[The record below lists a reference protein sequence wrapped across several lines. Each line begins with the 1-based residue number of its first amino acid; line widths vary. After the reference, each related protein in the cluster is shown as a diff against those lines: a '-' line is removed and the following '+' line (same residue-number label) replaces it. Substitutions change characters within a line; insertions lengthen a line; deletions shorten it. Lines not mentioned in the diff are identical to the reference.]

1 MRAFIAIDLPLEIK
15 DAFRLLQEQLKN
27 GRPDVK
33 WVEPKNIHLTLKF
46 LGEISE
52 ETSTEIKKIVEEVAK
67 ENPNFQARISSAG
80 AFPKIDFPRVIWVGV
95 NPGGAQASKI
105 AAQLE
110 EKIAKLGIPPEE
122 KRLFSPHITIGRLRS
137 NKNTQSLIS
146 GLKNAAD
153 TLAGKNLSFLAREII
168 FYKSTLTPAGPAYE
182 PLSKANLAIS

>member
-1 MRAFIAIDLPLEIK
+1 MRAFIAIELPLEIK
-15 DAFRLLQEQLKN
+15 DALRLLQEQLKAS
-27 GRPDVK
+27 RADVK

-46 LGEISE
+46 LGEIKE
-52 ETSTEIKKIVEEVAK
+52 ETSTEVKKIIAETAK

-80 AFPKIDFPRVIWVGV
+80 AFPKTGFPRVLWVGIE
-95 NPGGAQASKI
+95 PGGAEAARI

-122 KRLFSPHITIGRLRS
+122 KRLFSPHITIGRVRS

-168 FYKSTLTPAGPAYE
+168 LYKSTLTPAGPAYE